1 MMQDG
6 WVGGLFVRAG
16 SIGALALLLSACGA
30 STAKIETEVAKVEP
44 AAAPS
49 RASTARSPIT
59 GGRAHIGRPYTI
71 GGRTFVPQ
79 HDPNYSRE
87 GLASWYGRHF
97 HGRSTA
103 NGETFDRFAMT
114 AAHPTMPLPSYARV
128 TNLQNGHSVIV
139 RVNDRGPVHGNR
151 IIDVS
156 RNVADTLRFRDAGV
170 ARVRVDY
177 VGPASVHGSDDGV
190 LMATLRTDGRPA
202 DMPVDGA
209 TSIQI
214 AAADRPVA
222 PSLSFASAP
231 ATAALPAPARAQA
244 PQAGTAPQA
253 EAMPVA
259 ATPEPA
265 PAAVPVAAP
274 AVVPAATA
282 APLPPARPSLESLV
296 VTQASLR
303 SAPATTP
310 SAPARAASFAP
321 QPIVS
326 ERATAPVLRGALPVS
341 ANASAQLVGIFFAS
355 PDQPAAGFAQREAFG
370 EVLAQPSQ
378 SLRAPR

>member
-1 MMQDG
+1 MQDG

-87 GLASWYGRHF
+87 GLASWYGRDF

-139 RVNDRGPVHGNR
+139 RVNDRGPFHGNR

-170 ARVRVDY
+170 AQVRVDY
-177 VGPASVHGSDDGV
+177 VGPASVHGSDDRI

-222 PSLSFASAP
+222 PSLSFATAP
-231 ATAALPAPARAQA
+231 TTAALPATTRAQA
-244 PQAGTAPQA
+244 PQANTAPQA
-253 EAMPVA
+253 VA
-259 ATPEPA
+259 APQENTA
-265 PAAVPVAAP
+265 PVAAP
-274 AVVPAATA
+274 VAAPVVVPAATA

-303 SAPATTP
+303 TAPATTP
-310 SAPARAASFAP
+310 SAPARASSFAP

-326 ERATAPVLRGALPVS
+326 ERATAPALRGALPVS

-370 EVLAQPSQ
+370 EVLVQPSQ

>member
-16 SIGALALLLSACGA
+16 SIGALALLLSACGT

-49 RASTARSPIT
+49 RASNARSPIT
-59 GGRAHIGRPYTI
+59 GGRAHIGRPYSV

-87 GLASWYGRHF
+87 GLASWYGRDF

-139 RVNDRGPVHGNR
+139 RVNDRGPFHGNR

-156 RNVADTLRFRDAGV
+156 RNVADTLRFRDAGT

-177 VGPASVHGSDDGV
+177 VGPASIHGSDDRI

-222 PSLSFASAP
+222 PSLTFAS
-231 ATAALPAPARAQA
+231 AALPAPTRAQA
-244 PQAGTAPQA
+244 PQTVEAPQA
-253 EAMPVA
+253 VQAAELAPAPAVAPVA
-259 ATPEPA
+259 APA
-265 PAAVPVAAP
+265 AAP

-282 APLPPARPSLESLV
+282 APLPPVRPNLETLV

-303 SAPATTP
+303 SAPTAAPSTP
-310 SAPARAASFAP
+310 VRAASFAP

-326 ERATAPVLRGALPVS
+326 EQVAAPVLRGALPVS

-370 EVLAQPSQ
+370 EVLVQPNQ